1 MLACQRRKQMHLMLE
16 TNPEVAQDVKC
27 FDLTLFV
34 KTLPLSSGF
43 WASGN
48 NFFLFGFVG
57 GFFFSLGK
65 TWPARGSGDRG
76 RFPLAGRTG
85 RGWRR
90 KAATPRGVTG
100 TGSATSFSVP
110 NGSQRFLPFQN
121 RRSFFLNLL
130 TSRLVTSF
138 LLSLI
143 FRFSFRWSG
152 QSKKRCLK
160 PNYFKKQRSSSS
172 FLLTWG
178 RYAGLKWPWC
188 LSWLF

>member
-1 MLACQRRKQMHLMLE
+1 MSISKQKSFVYCLNFSE
-16 TNPEVAQDVKC
+16 GFG

-34 KTLPLSSGF
+34 ETLPLSSGF

-65 TWPARGSGDRG
+65 TWPARGSGDWG
-76 RFPLAGRTG
+76 RFPLAGRAG
-85 RGWRR
+85 RGRR
-90 KAATPRGVTG
+90 GKAATPRGVTG

-121 RRSFFLNLL
+121 GRSFFLNLL

-143 FRFSFRWSG
+143 FRFSFRWSR
-152 QSKKRCLK
+152 QSKKRCLIMSVRLW
-160 PNYFKKQRSSSS
+160 NFKDGGS
-172 FLLTWG
+172 
-178 RYAGLKWPWC
+178 
-188 LSWLF
+188 

>member
-1 MLACQRRKQMHLMLE
+1 MSRFE
-16 TNPEVAQDVKC
+16 C
-27 FDLTLFV
+27 FDLTLFIE
-34 KTLPLSSGF
+34 TLPLSSGF

-65 TWPARGSGDRG
+65 TCWPARGSGDWG
-76 RFPLAGRTG
+76 RFPLAGRAG
-85 RGWRR
+85 RGRR
-90 KAATPRGVTG
+90 GKAATPRGVTG

-121 RRSFFLNLL
+121 GRSFFLNLL

>member
-1 MLACQRRKQMHLMLE
+1 MLLRFG
-16 TNPEVAQDVKC
+16 C

-34 KTLPLSSGF
+34 ETLPLSSGF

-76 RFPLAGRTG
+76 RFPLAGRAG
-85 RGWRR
+85 RGRR
-90 KAATPRGVTG
+90 GKAATPRGVSG
-100 TGSATSFSVP
+100 TGSATSFSVS
-110 NGSQRFLPFQN
+110 NGSQRFFPFQN
-121 RRSFFLNLL
+121 GRSFFLNLL

-143 FRFSFRWSG
+143 FRFSFRWSR
-152 QSKKRCLK
+152 QSKKRCLNRWIFFQWK
-160 PNYFKKQRSSSS
+160 PKSNQRSYSLLEFCGDNSS
-172 FLLTWG
+172 LN
-178 RYAGLKWPWC
+178 
-188 LSWLF
+188 